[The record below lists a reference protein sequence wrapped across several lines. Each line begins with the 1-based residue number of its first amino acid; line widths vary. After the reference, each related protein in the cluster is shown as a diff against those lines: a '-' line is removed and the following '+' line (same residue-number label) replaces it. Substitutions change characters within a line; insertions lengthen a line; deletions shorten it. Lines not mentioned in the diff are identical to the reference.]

1 MISDGRENI
10 EQWRGKTIVGVPS
23 DNEKN
28 TEMRSLM
35 RKSALPDL
43 GLGGER
49 PFLSYRVVEKRRY
62 AEVLARAR
70 KAVGW
75 RCMHT
80 IPAPVRER
88 VGGRRGGGRGGTRV
102 A

>member
-1 MISDGRENI
+1 VAFLLSDGRENI

-43 GLGGER
+43 GLGGEC

-70 KAVGW
+70 KAVG
-75 RCMHT
+75 
-80 IPAPVRER
+80 
-88 VGGRRGGGRGGTRV
+88 
-102 A
+102 